1 MKKELSGGC
10 GIAILSFLLM
20 IVILGVIAVF
30 SMRADGEAGEGFLG
44 LMVLIMILSPFI
56 YWGYRLL
63 FKSLHPDE
71 PVRLTKKAIY
81 YGGGALLTLGGL
93 MIWAVMTNNRA
104 AMEPK
109 PITEI
114 AQEPNEPKDSVV
126 ITEVMEGDPY
136 QELDELI
143 GLESVKEEVHTLAN
157 FAKIQQQRKAQGLK
171 VPKMSY
177 HLVFTGSPGTGKTTV
192 ARIVARIYKDL
203 GILKSG
209 HTVETDRSGLVAEYV
224 GQTATKTNAVIDSA
238 LNGVLFI
245 DEAYALV
252 PENAANDYGQ
262 EAISTLLKRMEDD
275 RDKLVVII
283 AGYPNEMQRF
293 IDSNPG
299 LQSRFTRYINF
310 PDYNDQELFD
320 IFKLYLNKNQYSLSD
335 DAAELLKNNLKYVV
349 ANKTK
354 NFGNARY
361 VRNIFER
368 AVEQQANRLSAKR
381 SISDDELSLLTKEDI
396 ENAFKQRNNNPNKH
410 E

>member
-10 GIAILSFLLM
+10 GIALLGFVVM
-20 IVILGVIAVF
+20 IIIFGVVAVF
-30 SMRADGEAGEGFLG
+30 SMRADGEAGEGALG
-44 LMVLIMILSPFI
+44 LLFLIAILLPFL
-56 YWGYRLL
+56 YWGYSMLY
-63 FKSLHPDE
+63 KSMHPGE
-71 PVRLTKKAIY
+71 PVKLTKKAKQ
-81 YGGGALLTLGGL
+81 YGGGALLALVAL
-93 MIWAVMTNNRA
+93 MGWAVMTNKSV
-104 AMEPK
+104 EKESK

-114 AQEPNEPKDSVV
+114 SQEPNEPKDSVV

-136 QELDELI
+136 KELDELI

-157 FAKIQQQRKAQGLK
+157 FAKVQQQRKAQGLK

-224 GQTATKTNAVIDSA
+224 GQTAVKTNAVIDSA

-252 PENAANDYGQ
+252 PENAGSDYGQ

-283 AGYPNEMQRF
+283 AGYPNEMKRF

-310 PDYNDQELFD
+310 PDYTDAELFD
-320 IFKLYLNKNQYSLSD
+320 IFQLYLTKNQYTITD
-335 DAAELLKNNLKYVV
+335 DAAQLLKANFSYAV

-368 AVEQQANRLSAKR
+368 AVEQQANRLSTQR
-381 SISDDELSLLTKEDI
+381 SISDEELSQLTKEDI
-396 ENAFKQRNNNPNKH
+396 ENAFKLRK
-410 E
+410 

>member
-1 MKKELSGGC
+1 MKRELSGGC
-10 GIAILSFLLM
+10 GILILAFAALM
-20 IVILGVIAVF
+20 IIFGIVAVF
-30 SMRADGEAGEGFLG
+30 DMRADSDGANGALG
-44 LMVLIMILSPFI
+44 LLVFVAILSPFI
-56 YWGYRLL
+56 YWGYVMLYKFLR
-63 FKSLHPDE
+63 PGE
-71 PVRLTKKAIY
+71 PVRFTKKMLLF
-81 YGGGALLTLGGL
+81 GGAAVLALVIFALWAALTSKN
-93 MIWAVMTNNRA
+93 V
-104 AMEPK
+104 PK
-109 PITEI
+109 ISVPITEI
-114 AQEPNEPKDSVV
+114 AQEPNQPKDSVV

-136 QELDELI
+136 KELDELI
-143 GLESVKEEVHTLAN
+143 GLESVKEEVHTIAN

-171 VPKMSY
+171 VPKMSF

-252 PENAANDYGQ
+252 PENAGSDYGQ

-283 AGYPNEMQRF
+283 AGYPDEMQRF

-310 PDYNDQELFD
+310 PDYSEQELYD
-320 IFKLYLNKNQYSLSD
+320 IFQLYLSKNQYTITD
-335 DAAELLKNNLKYVV
+335 DAAQLLKDNLNYVI
-349 ANKTK
+349 AHKTK

-361 VRNIFER
+361 VRNLFER

-381 SISDDELSLLTKEDI
+381 SISDDELSVLTKEDI
-396 ENAFKQRNNNPNKH
+396 ENAFKARK
-410 E
+410 

>member
-1 MKKELSGGC
+1 MKRELSGGC
-10 GIAILSFLLM
+10 GIMALAFSLLCI
-20 IVILGVIAVF
+20 IVGIVAVF
-30 SMRADGEAGEGFLG
+30 DMRAEGDGGDGALG
-44 LMVLIMILSPFI
+44 LLVFVGILSPLI
-56 YWGYRLL
+56 YWGYVMLYKFLR
-63 FKSLHPDE
+63 PGE
-71 PVRLTKKAIY
+71 PVRFSKRLVQC
-81 YGGGALLTLGGL
+81 GGAALLALVIFAL
-93 MIWAVMTNNRA
+93 WAALTSKNP
-104 AMEPK
+104 PK
-109 PITEI
+109 TPDPITEI

-136 QELDELI
+136 KELDELI

-171 VPKMSY
+171 VPKMSF

-224 GQTATKTNAVIDSA
+224 GQTAIKTNAVIDSA

-252 PENAANDYGQ
+252 PENAGSDYGQ

-283 AGYPNEMQRF
+283 AGYPNEMKRF

-310 PDYNDQELFD
+310 PDYTDAELFD
-320 IFKLYLNKNQYSLSD
+320 IFQLYLTKNQYTITD
-335 DAAELLKNNLKYVV
+335 DAAQLLKANFSYAV

-368 AVEQQANRLSAKR
+368 AVEQQANRLSTQR
-381 SISDDELSLLTKEDI
+381 SISDEELSQLTKEDI
-396 ENAFKQRNNNPNKH
+396 ENAFKLRK
-410 E
+410 

>member
-10 GIAILSFLLM
+10 GIAILGSTLM
-20 IVILGVIAVF
+20 IIIFGIIAVF
-30 SMRADGEAGEGFLG
+30 NMRSDGEAGEGFVG
-44 LMVLIMILSPFI
+44 LMVLIFLLSPFI
-56 YWGYRLL
+56 YWGYTLVY
-63 FKSLHPDE
+63 KSLHPGQ
-71 PVRLTKKAIY
+71 PVRLTKNVIR
-81 YGGGALLTLGGL
+81 YGGAGLIAFGAL
-93 MIWAVMTNNRA
+93 MAWAVLTNSHA
-104 AMEPK
+104 EQTPK

-209 HTVETDRSGLVAEYV
+209 HTVETDRSGLVANYV

-252 PENAANDYGQ
+252 PEDARSDYGQ

-283 AGYPNEMQRF
+283 AGYPDEMKRF

-310 PDYNDQELFD
+310 PDYTEQELFD
-320 IFKLYLNKNQYSLSD
+320 IFKLYLNKNQYTITD
-335 DAAELLKNNLKYVV
+335 DAAQLLKDNLNYVV
-349 ANKTK
+349 AHKTK

-368 AVEQQANRLSAKR
+368 AVEQQANRLSAKH
-381 SISDDELSLLTKEDI
+381 SISDDELSVLTKEDI
-396 ENAFKQRNNNPNKH
+396 ENAFKARK
-410 E
+410 

>member
-1 MKKELSGGC
+1 MKRELSGGC
-10 GIAILSFLLM
+10 GIALLAFAALM
-20 IVILGVIAVF
+20 IIVGIVAVF
-30 SMRADGEAGEGFLG
+30 DMRAEGDCGDGALG
-44 LMVLIMILSPFI
+44 LLVFVAILSPFI
-56 YWGYRLL
+56 YWGYVMLYKFLR
-63 FKSLHPDE
+63 PGE
-71 PVRLTKKAIY
+71 PVRITKRMKQ
-81 YGGGALLTLGGL
+81 YGGAALLALVIFAL
-93 MIWAVMTNNRA
+93 WAALTSKPA
-104 AMEPK
+104 PEAPA

-114 AQEPNEPKDSVV
+114 AQEPKESKDSVV
-126 ITEVMEGDPY
+126 ITEVLEGDPY

-143 GLESVKEEVHTLAN
+143 GLESVKEEVHTIAN

-171 VPKMSY
+171 VPKMSF

-252 PENAANDYGQ
+252 PQDARSDYGQ

-283 AGYPNEMQRF
+283 AGYPDEMKRF

-310 PDYNDQELFD
+310 PDYTEQELFD
-320 IFKLYLNKNQYSLSD
+320 IFKLYLNKNQYTMTD
-335 DAAELLKNNLKYVV
+335 DAAQLLKDNLDYVV
-349 ANKTK
+349 AHKTK

-368 AVEQQANRLSAKR
+368 AVEQQANRLSAQR
-381 SISDDELSLLTKEDI
+381 SISDDELSVLTKVDI
-396 ENAFKQRNNNPNKH
+396 ENAFKARK
-410 E
+410 